1 MNNMP
6 EEGRNVFVF
15 QLPKLS
21 ESEKH
26 RNLSEILTPEAFPIF
41 STSSCWKQPTNVV
54 VFENSSDCSPN
65 TSQRKSLQ
73 SQNSGKK
80 QCKARNLFIIARGE
94 LSKLLK
100 HRGARS
106 RGEISKAISEVSWM
120 CVSAF
125 EI

>member
-1 MNNMP
+1 MTNMP

-26 RNLSEILTPEAFPIF
+26 RSLSEILTPESFPIF
-41 STSSCWKQPTNVV
+41 STSSCWKQPTNVI
-54 VFENSSDCSPN
+54 VFENSSNRPPN
-65 TSQRKSLQ
+65 TTRKSLQ
-73 SQNSGKK
+73 SQRSDKK

-106 RGEISKAISEVSWM
+106 RGEISKAVSEVS
-120 CVSAF
+120 
-125 EI
+125 